1 MNNSNEK
8 KEEKSH
14 SKKLLKKK
22 RNPTYSLEDIINI
35 YCCTHKIQDNE
46 IMEKIKTIHYE
57 NPSHNIETN
66 YNKDNGDRFPLSNH
80 IKPAH
85 LKKEIELLREHNAQ
99 LKIQLEEQGL
109 QLGKKEKEEE
119 KEEQNQDCELNCWMC
134 GWEFLK
140 GMSIQEK
147 NTHINLCLEGK
158 GEENKKELIS
168 TYTEI
173 ENLQRLNEENS
184 NVNNDENNNNN
195 ENHINVRNGNLEKID
210 ENINEEDESEEDREE
225 EEVKSLKNNKKK
237 DC

>member
-57 NPSHNIETN
+57 NPSQNIETN

-85 LKKEIELLREHNAQ
+85 LKKEIEL
-99 LKIQLEEQGL
+99 EEKEE
-109 QLGKKEKEEE
+109 KKEKEKE
-119 KEEQNQDCELNCWMC
+119 KEKEEEQNQDCELNCWMC

-210 ENINEEDESEEDREE
+210 ENINEEDESEDDREE
-225 EEVKSLKNNKKK
+225 EEVKSLKNNKKRIV
-237 DC
+237 DDNNDDLML